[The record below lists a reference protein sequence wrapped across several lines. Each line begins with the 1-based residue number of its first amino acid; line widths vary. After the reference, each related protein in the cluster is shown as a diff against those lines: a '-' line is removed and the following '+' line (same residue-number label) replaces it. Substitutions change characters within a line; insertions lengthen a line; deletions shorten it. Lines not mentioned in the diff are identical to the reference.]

1 MGCTNTELVE
11 RYVAAVKFWLPANLR
26 EDIGAEL
33 AEDIRSE
40 IDEAEKAKGRP
51 LSEDEVAAILKA
63 RGNPMAVAARYQPQ
77 RHLIGPELFPLYI
90 FVLKIVA
97 VICLIPPVLA
107 WLSRLVIDH
116 TAPVPNVI
124 ASPFNS
130 LLVAFAVVTIVFAII
145 EHKGIDLSKKREWN
159 PKTLRPVKDKN
170 RIPRSESIG
179 EIIGALIGIAIYA
192 AGYLSQTTYHF
203 AGGGVITVAPEWIV
217 FWQII
222 IAIAVVEIALAAIH
236 LFKPYWSGLRVLAR
250 LVIDLA
256 KTAAFYWLIQAHIVR
271 AMDGV
276 PDQLAEQFQMI
287 SDKAAQY
294 APIFFVFVLIGIIA
308 AAFARLIRTI
318 VAHRAM
324 A

>member
-11 RYVAAVKFWLPANLR
+11 RYVAAVKFWLPEKLR

-51 LSEDEVAAILKA
+51 LGEDEVAAILKA

-107 WLSRLVIDH
+107 WISHIAIDH
-116 TAPVPNVI
+116 DAPVANLF
-124 ASPFNS
+124 ASPINS
-130 LLVAFAVVTIVFAII
+130 LLTAFAVVTIVFAVI
-145 EHKGIDLSKKREWN
+145 EHKGIDISKKTEWN
-159 PKTLRPVKDKN
+159 PKTLRPVADKN

-179 EIIGALIGIAIYA
+179 EIIGALIGIGIYT

-203 AGGGVITVAPEWIV
+203 PGGGSITVAPEWIP
-217 FWQII
+217 FWQIVI
-222 IAIAVVEIALAAIH
+222 GLAVAEIALSAIH

-250 LVIDLA
+250 LLINLA
-256 KTAAFYWLIQAHIVR
+256 KAAAFCWLAQSHVVR
-271 AMDGV
+271 SVDGL
-276 PDQLAEQFQMI
+276 PDQIAGQFILI
-287 SDKAAQY
+287 SDKVAQY
-294 APIFFVFVLIGIIA
+294 AAIFFVFVFIGIIA
-308 AAFARLIRTI
+308 NALARLIRTI
-318 VAHRAM
+318 ALHRQA